1 MYIKILKSKSHVENV
16 KHWEVFEDII
26 ADLTSEKK
34 INQIITELFIS
45 GK

>member
-34 INQIITELFIS
+34 LI
-45 GK
+45 K